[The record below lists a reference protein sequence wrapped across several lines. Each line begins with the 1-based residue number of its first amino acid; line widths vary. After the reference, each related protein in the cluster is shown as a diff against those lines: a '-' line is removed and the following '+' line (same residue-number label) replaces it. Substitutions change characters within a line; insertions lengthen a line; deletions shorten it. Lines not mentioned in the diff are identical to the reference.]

1 MKSPLEQFDIVN
13 VKNFFGAIN
22 DFSFNSIML
31 PFVLIIILFFF
42 FLIFVLLRNAKVI
55 PFPLQYII
63 EMDYRFII
71 SIIKQQTGI
80 KGLVW
85 TPFIFVIFNFILF
98 SNLLSLIPFGIAL
111 TSHLIVILWLSI
123 TICISI
129 FSIGL
134 LNYNLKFL
142 HIFIPQCP
150 FVLLPILIPIEIFSY
165 LIRLFSL
172 AIRLAA
178 NILAGHTLV
187 HIIVTFI
194 LNVMKVEF
202 ILSLFI
208 LIPLFLI
215 LTLEFGVAFLQ
226 AYVFTVL
233 ISIYLSDSLKS
244 PYH

>member
-1 MKSPLEQFDIVN
+1 
-13 VKNFFGAIN
+13 
-22 DFSFNSIML
+22 
-31 PFVLIIILFFF
+31 
-42 FLIFVLLRNAKVI
+42 
-55 PFPLQYII
+55 
-63 EMDYRFII
+63 
-71 SIIKQQTGI
+71 
-80 KGLVW
+80 
-85 TPFIFVIFNFILF
+85 
-98 SNLLSLIPFGIAL
+98 
-111 TSHLIVILWLSI
+111 
-123 TICISI
+123 
-129 FSIGL
+129 
-134 LNYNLKFL
+134 
-142 HIFIPQCP
+142 
-150 FVLLPILIPIEIFSY
+150 LPILIPIEIFSY

-194 LNVMKVEF
+194 LNVMKIEF
-202 ILSLFI
+202 FLSLLI

>member
-13 VKNFFGAIN
+13 VKSLNTTLLDISLN
-22 DFSFNSIML
+22 N
-31 PFVLIIILFFF
+31 IL
-42 FLIFVLLRNAKVI
+42 I
-55 PFPLQYII
+55 PFLLLVGMVGLYLFIFNNRFNLVPFYIQNII
-63 EMDYRFII
+63 EKEYTFII
-71 SIIKQQTGI
+71 GLIKQQAHNY
-80 KGLVW
+80 GLFW
-85 TPFIFVIFNFILF
+85 APLIYTLFNFVLF
-98 SNLLSLIPFGIAL
+98 CNLLSLLPFGIAL
-111 TSHLIVILWLSI
+111 TSHLILIFLLSS

-129 FSIGL
+129 FVIGL
-134 LNYNLKFL
+134 LRFNLKFL

-172 AIRLAA
+172 SIRLAA

-194 LNVMKVEF
+194 LNLTKTDL
-202 ILSLFI
+202 ILSIIF

-215 LTLEFGVAFLQ
+215 LTLEFGVALLQ

-233 ISIYLSDSLKS
+233 VCIYLSDTEKLPS
-244 PYH
+244 H

>member
-1 MKSPLEQFDIVN
+1 MKSPLEQFDILN

-31 PFVLIIILFFF
+31 PFLLIIIF
-42 FLIFVLLRNAKVI
+42 FLIFLVFILLKNARII
-55 PFPLQYII
+55 PLSFQSILEI
-63 EMDYRFII
+63 DYRFII
-71 SIIKQQTGI
+71 NIIKQQAGV
-80 KGLVW
+80 KGLLW

-150 FVLLPILIPIEIFSY
+150 FILLPILIPIEIFSY

-202 ILSLFI
+202 ILSLFV

>member
-1 MKSPLEQFDIVN
+1 MKSPLEQFDILN
-13 VKNFFGAIN
+13 VKHFSSAIN
-22 DFSFNSIML
+22 DFSLNNIML
-31 PFVLIIILFFF
+31 PFILIIIFF
-42 FLIFVLLRNAKVI
+42 FLIILLLKNAKII
-55 PFPLQYII
+55 PLNLQTILEI
-63 EMDYRFII
+63 DYRFII
-71 SIIKQQTGI
+71 SVIKQQAGI
-80 KGLVW
+80 KGLLW

-111 TSHLIVILWLSI
+111 TSHLIIILWLSI

-134 LNYNLKFL
+134 MNYNLKFL

-194 LNVMKVEF
+194 LNVMKIELIF
-202 ILSLFI
+202 SLLV

-215 LTLEFGVAFLQ
+215 LTLEFGVAFSQ

>member
-1 MKSPLEQFDIVN
+1 MKSPLEQFDILN
-13 VKNFFGAIN
+13 VKNFFSSLN
-22 DFSFNSIML
+22 DFSFNNIML
-31 PFVLIIILFFF
+31 PFILVIIFFISFLVF
-42 FLIFVLLRNAKVI
+42 FLLKNSKTIPLNIQNVL
-55 PFPLQYII
+55 
-63 EMDYRFII
+63 ETDYRFII
-71 SIIKQQTGI
+71 NIIKQQAGL
-80 KGLVW
+80 KGLLW
-85 TPFIFVIFNFILF
+85 TPLIFVIFNFILF
-98 SNLLSLIPFGIAL
+98 SNLLSLIPFGIAI
-111 TSHLIVILWLSI
+111 TSHLIIILWLSI

-142 HIFIPQCP
+142 HIFVPQCP
-150 FVLLPILIPIEIFSY
+150 LVLLPILIPIEIFSY

-194 LNVMKVEF
+194 LNVMKIEF
-202 ILSLFI
+202 FLSLLI

-215 LTLEFGVAFLQ
+215 LTLEFGVAFPQ

-233 ISIYLSDSLKS
+233 ISIYLADSLKS

>member
-1 MKSPLEQFDIVN
+1 MKSPLEQFDILN
-13 VKNFFGAIN
+13 VKNFFSSLN
-22 DFSFNSIML
+22 DFSFNNIML
-31 PFVLIIILFFF
+31 PFILVIIF
-42 FLIFVLLRNAKVI
+42 FLSFLVFILLKNSKTIPLILQNVLEI
-55 PFPLQYII
+55 
-63 EMDYRFII
+63 DYRFII
-71 SIIKQQTGI
+71 NIIKQQAGL
-80 KGLVW
+80 KGLLW
-85 TPFIFVIFNFILF
+85 TPLIFVIFNFILF

-150 FVLLPILIPIEIFSY
+150 LVLLPILIPIEIFSY

-194 LNVMKVEF
+194 LNVMKIEF
-202 ILSLFI
+202 LLSLLI

-233 ISIYLSDSLKS
+233 ISIYLADSLKS

>member
-1 MKSPLEQFDIVN
+1 MKSPLEQFDILN
-13 VKNFFGAIN
+13 VKNFFGTIN
-22 DFSFNSIML
+22 DFSFNSIIV
-31 PFVLIIILFFF
+31 PFVLIIILFIS
-42 FLIFVLLRNAKVI
+42 FLIFFLLKNAKIV
-55 PFPLQYII
+55 PLILQNII

-71 SIIKQQTGI
+71 NIIKQQAGF
-80 KGLVW
+80 KGLLW
-85 TPFIFVIFNFILF
+85 TPLIFVIFNFILF
-98 SNLLSLIPFGIAL
+98 SNLLSLIPYGIAL

-129 FSIGL
+129 FCIGL

-150 FVLLPILIPIEIFSY
+150 FILLPILIPIEIFSY

-194 LNVMKVEF
+194 LNIMKVEF
-202 ILSLFI
+202 ILSLLI

-233 ISIYLSDSLKS
+233 ISIYLADSLKS

>member
-1 MKSPLEQFDIVN
+1 MKSPLEQFDILN

-22 DFSFNSIML
+22 DFSFNNIIL
-31 PFVLIIILFFF
+31 PFLLIIIF
-42 FLIFVLLRNAKVI
+42 FLIFLVFFLLKNARII
-55 PFPLQYII
+55 PLNFQSILEI
-63 EMDYRFII
+63 DYRFII
-71 SIIKQQTGI
+71 SVIKQQAGI
-80 KGLVW
+80 KGLSW
-85 TPFIFVIFNFILF
+85 TPFIFAIFNFIFF

-129 FSIGL
+129 FCIGL

-142 HIFIPQCP
+142 HIFIPQAP
-150 FVLLPILIPIEIFSY
+150 FILLPILIPIEIFSY

-194 LNVMKVEF
+194 LNVMKIEF
-202 ILSLFI
+202 ILSLFL

>member
-1 MKSPLEQFDIVN
+1 MKSPLEQFDIFN
-13 VKNFFGAIN
+13 VKIFFGATN
-22 DFSFNSIML
+22 DFSLNNIML
-31 PFVLIIILFFF
+31 PFLLIIILFIF
-42 FLIFVLLRNAKVI
+42 FLIFILLKNAKII
-55 PFPLQYII
+55 PYIFQNI
-63 EMDYRFII
+63 LEADYRFIV
-71 SIIKQQTGI
+71 SVIKQQAGI
-80 KGLVW
+80 KGLSW

-123 TICISI
+123 SICISI
-129 FSIGL
+129 FCIGL

-194 LNVMKVEF
+194 LNTMKIEF

-233 ISIYLSDSLKS
+233 ISIYLADSLKS

>member
-1 MKSPLEQFDIVN
+1 
-13 VKNFFGAIN
+13 
-22 DFSFNSIML
+22 
-31 PFVLIIILFFF
+31 
-42 FLIFVLLRNAKVI
+42 
-55 PFPLQYII
+55 
-63 EMDYRFII
+63 
-71 SIIKQQTGI
+71 
-80 KGLVW
+80 
-85 TPFIFVIFNFILF
+85 
-98 SNLLSLIPFGIAL
+98 
-111 TSHLIVILWLSI
+111 
-123 TICISI
+123 
-129 FSIGL
+129 
-134 LNYNLKFL
+134 
-142 HIFIPQCP
+142 
-150 FVLLPILIPIEIFSY
+150 
-165 LIRLFSL
+165 LFSL

-194 LNVMKVEF
+194 LNVMKIEF

>member
-1 MKSPLEQFDIVN
+1 MKSPLEQFDILN
-13 VKNFFGAIN
+13 VKNFFTSLN
-22 DFSFNSIML
+22 DFSLNNIMV
-31 PFVLIIILFFF
+31 PFILIIIIIIIFLVF
-42 FLIFVLLRNAKVI
+42 FLLKNAKLI
-55 PFPLQYII
+55 PLNMQYIL
-63 EMDYRFII
+63 EADYRFIV
-71 SIIKQQTGI
+71 SVIKQQAGI
-80 KGLVW
+80 KGLQW
-85 TPFIFVIFNFILF
+85 TPLIFVIFNFILF

-150 FVLLPILIPIEIFSY
+150 FILLPILIPIEIFSY

-194 LNVMKVEF
+194 LNVMKIEF
-202 ILSLFI
+202 ILSLLI

>member
-1 MKSPLEQFDIVN
+1 MKSPLEQFDILN
-13 VKNFFGAIN
+13 VKNFFSVLN
-22 DFSFNSIML
+22 DFSLNNIMV
-31 PFVLIIILFFF
+31 PFILIIILFIS
-42 FLIFVLLRNAKVI
+42 FLVFVLIKNAKLI
-55 PFPLQYII
+55 PLNIQNII
-63 EMDYRFII
+63 ETDYRFIV
-71 SIIKQQTGI
+71 SIIKQQAGV
-80 KGLVW
+80 KGLQW
-85 TPFIFVIFNFILF
+85 TPLIFVIFNFILF

-142 HIFIPQCP
+142 HIFIPQAP
-150 FVLLPILIPIEIFSY
+150 FILLPILIPIEIFSY

-194 LNVMKVEF
+194 LNITKIEF
-202 ILSLFI
+202 FLSLLV

-215 LTLEFGVAFLQ
+215 LILEFGVAFLQ

-233 ISIYLSDSLKS
+233 ICIYLSDSLKT

>member
-1 MKSPLEQFDIVN
+1 MKSPLEQFDILN

-22 DFSFNSIML
+22 DFSLNNIML
-31 PFVLIIILFFF
+31 PFILIIILFIF
-42 FLIFVLLRNAKVI
+42 FLIFVLLKNAKII
-55 PFPLQYII
+55 PFILQSIL
-63 EMDYRFII
+63 ESDFRFII
-71 SIIKQQTGI
+71 NIIKQQTGL
-80 KGLVW
+80 KGLAW

-123 TICISI
+123 SICISI
-129 FSIGL
+129 FCIGL

-194 LNVMKVEF
+194 LNTMKVEL
-202 ILSLFI
+202 ILSLFV

-233 ISIYLSDSLKS
+233 ISIYLADSLKS

>member
-1 MKSPLEQFDIVN
+1 MKSPLEQFDILN
-13 VKNFFGAIN
+13 ITNFFGIIN
-22 DFSFNSIML
+22 DFSLNNIML
-31 PFVLIIILFFF
+31 PFILIIIIFFLFF
-42 FLIFVLLRNAKVI
+42 FLIILKKAKTIPLVIQNVL
-55 PFPLQYII
+55 
-63 EMDYRFII
+63 ETDYRFII
-71 SIIKQQTGI
+71 NIIKQQAGI
-80 KGLVW
+80 KGLLW

-111 TSHLIVILWLSI
+111 TSHLIIILWLSI

-150 FVLLPILIPIEIFSY
+150 FILLPILIPIEIFSY

-194 LNVMKVEF
+194 LNILKIEF
-202 ILSLFI
+202 LLSLLI

>member
-1 MKSPLEQFDIVN
+1 MKSPLEQFDILN
-13 VKNFFGAIN
+13 ITNFFGIIN
-22 DFSFNSIML
+22 DFSLNNIIL
-31 PFVLIIILFFF
+31 PFILIIIIFFLFF
-42 FLIFVLLRNAKVI
+42 FLIILKKAKTIPLVIQNVL
-55 PFPLQYII
+55 
-63 EMDYRFII
+63 ETDYRFII
-71 SIIKQQTGI
+71 NIIKQQAGI
-80 KGLVW
+80 KGLLW

-111 TSHLIVILWLSI
+111 TSHLIIILWLSI

-150 FVLLPILIPIEIFSY
+150 FILLPILIPIEIFSY

-194 LNVMKVEF
+194 LNILKIEF
-202 ILSLFI
+202 LLSLLI

>member
-1 MKSPLEQFDIVN
+1 MKSPLEQFDILN
-13 VKNFFGAIN
+13 VKNFFSSLN
-22 DFSFNSIML
+22 DFSLNNIMV
-31 PFVLIIILFFF
+31 PFILIIIFFITFLVF
-42 FLIFVLLRNAKVI
+42 FLLKNAKLI
-55 PFPLQYII
+55 PLNIQYIL
-63 EMDYRFII
+63 EADYRFIV
-71 SIIKQQTGI
+71 SVIKQQAGI
-80 KGLVW
+80 KGLQW
-85 TPFIFVIFNFILF
+85 TPLIFVIFNFILF

-129 FSIGL
+129 FTIGL

-150 FVLLPILIPIEIFSY
+150 FILLPILIPIEIFSY

-202 ILSLFI
+202 FLSLLI

>member
-1 MKSPLEQFDIVN
+1 MRSPLEQFDILN
-13 VKNFFGAIN
+13 VKNFFGLSN
-22 DFSFNSIML
+22 DFSLNNIMVPL
-31 PFVLIIILFFF
+31 LLIIIIFIS
-42 FLIFVLLRNAKVI
+42 FLIFFLLKNSKII
-55 PFPLQYII
+55 PLALQNII
-63 EMDYRFII
+63 ETDYRFII
-71 SIIKQQTGI
+71 NIIKQQTGI
-80 KGLVW
+80 KGLLW
-85 TPFIFVIFNFILF
+85 TPLIFVIFNFILF

-123 TICISI
+123 SLCISI
-129 FSIGL
+129 FSVGL
-134 LNYNLKFL
+134 INYNLKFL

-150 FVLLPILIPIEIFSY
+150 FILLPILIPIEIFSY

-194 LNVMKVEF
+194 LNVMKIELL
-202 ILSLFI
+202 LSLLI

-215 LTLEFGVAFLQ
+215 LILEFGVAFLQ

>member
-1 MKSPLEQFDIVN
+1 MKSPLEQFDILN
-13 VKNFFGAIN
+13 VKHFSSAIN
-22 DFSFNSIML
+22 DFSLNNIML
-31 PFVLIIILFFF
+31 PFILIIIFF
-42 FLIFVLLRNAKVI
+42 FLIILLLKNAKII
-55 PFPLQYII
+55 PLNLQTILEI
-63 EMDYRFII
+63 DYRFII
-71 SIIKQQTGI
+71 SVIKQQAGI
-80 KGLVW
+80 KGLLW

-111 TSHLIVILWLSI
+111 TSHLIIILWLSI

-134 LNYNLKFL
+134 MNYNLKFL

-150 FVLLPILIPIEIFSY
+150 FVLLPILIPIEIFPY

-194 LNVMKVEF
+194 LNVMKIELIF
-202 ILSLFI
+202 SLLV

>member
-1 MKSPLEQFDIVN
+1 MKSPLEQFDILNIKYFSSAV
-13 VKNFFGAIN
+13 N
-22 DFSFNSIML
+22 DFSLNNIML
-31 PFVLIIILFFF
+31 PFILIIILFSIFF
-42 FLIFVLLRNAKVI
+42 IILLLKNAKII
-55 PFPLQYII
+55 PSTLQYIL
-63 EMDYRFII
+63 EADYRFII
-71 SIIKQQTGI
+71 SIIKQQTGL
-80 KGLVW
+80 KGLLW

-123 TICISI
+123 SICISI

-150 FVLLPILIPIEIFSY
+150 FILLPILIPIEIFSY

-187 HIIVTFI
+187 HIIITFI
-194 LNVMKVEF
+194 LNVMKIEF
-202 ILSLFI
+202 FLSLLI

>member
-1 MKSPLEQFDIVN
+1 MKSPLEQFDILN

-22 DFSFNSIML
+22 DFSFNNIML
-31 PFVLIIILFFF
+31 PFLLIIIF
-42 FLIFVLLRNAKVI
+42 FLIFLVFFLLKNARII
-55 PFPLQYII
+55 PLNFQSILEI
-63 EMDYRFII
+63 DYRFII
-71 SIIKQQTGI
+71 SVIKQQAGI
-80 KGLVW
+80 KGLSW
-85 TPFIFVIFNFILF
+85 TPFIFVIFNFIFF

-129 FSIGL
+129 FCIGL

-142 HIFIPQCP
+142 HIFIPQAP
-150 FVLLPILIPIEIFSY
+150 FILLPILIPIEIFSY

-178 NILAGHTLV
+178 NILAGHTLE

-194 LNVMKVEF
+194 LNVMKIEF
-202 ILSLFI
+202 ILSLFL

>member
-1 MKSPLEQFDIVN
+1 MKSPLEQFDILN
-13 VKNFFGAIN
+13 VKNFFTAIN
-22 DFSFNSIML
+22 DYSINNIML
-31 PFVLIIILFFF
+31 PFILIIIFF
-42 FLIFVLLRNAKVI
+42 FLIILLLKNAKII
-55 PFPLQYII
+55 PLNLQNILEI
-63 EMDYRFII
+63 DYRFII
-71 SIIKQQTGI
+71 NVIKQQAGI
-80 KGLVW
+80 KGLLW

-111 TSHLIVILWLSI
+111 TSHLIIILWLSI

-129 FSIGL
+129 FSIGIM
-134 LNYNLKFL
+134 NYNLKFL

-150 FVLLPILIPIEIFSY
+150 FILSPILIPIEIFPY

-194 LNVMKVEF
+194 LNLMKIEL
-202 ILSLFI
+202 ILSLLV

>member
-1 MKSPLEQFDIVN
+1 MKSPLEQFDILN

-22 DFSFNSIML
+22 DFSFNNIML
-31 PFVLIIILFFF
+31 PFILIIILFFF
-42 FLIFVLLRNAKVI
+42 FIILILQKKAKII
-55 PFPLQYII
+55 PSDLQNIL
-63 EMDYRFII
+63 ETDYRFII
-71 SIIKQQTGI
+71 GIIKQQAGI
-80 KGLVW
+80 KGLLW

-111 TSHLIVILWLSI
+111 TSHLIIILWLSI

-129 FSIGL
+129 FCIGL

-187 HIIVTFI
+187 HIIVAFI
-194 LNVMKVEF
+194 LNMMKIEF
-202 ILSLFI
+202 FLSLFI